1 MAELLPLLLN
11 DHMTNGQSGLSA
23 LPSNVATQASSKRPK
38 LSLQTA
44 SLSTTYGSLTRGLSH
59 NAANTTYT
67 PTTANTITNTWDLS
81 IRPSP
86 VLKTE
91 SPRPTKSQTSQHPYS
106 LSLPFGVRSIL
117 RNSPLDLRQP
127 SVSASPRDSRR
138 KVFFP
143 QPKKVVFSRNLEE
156 IIETKEY
163 TARHYDLSSS
173 DENKSGDEH
182 VNSSS
187 PRAIDDNTIGLHSPP
202 PSLKRK
208 NRRDSGIHISAPST
222 EEKPTSQRTTS
233 STTTRTSKRRRWQ
246 WTLKST
252 DPTATVESSHVINDN
267 GRVCSPVTHDQCY
280 EEPLKDEEE
289 APKDGVELTR
299 TSSQERPRGHGVGLR
314 HNQGETSIPSG
325 SGARPPDLA
334 TI

>member
-1 MAELLPLLLN
+1 MAEFLPPLLH

-23 LPSNVATQASSKRPK
+23 LPSNVAAQASSKRPK

-59 NAANTTYT
+59 NAAHTTYT

-81 IRPSP
+81 IKPSP
-86 VLKTE
+86 VLRTE

-117 RNSPLDLRQP
+117 KNSPIDVRQP
-127 SVSASPRDSRR
+127 SVSASPKDSRR
-138 KVFFP
+138 KIFFP

-156 IIETKEY
+156 VIETKKY

-173 DENKSGDEH
+173 DENESGDEH
-182 VNSSS
+182 VSSSS
-187 PRAIDDNTIGLHSPP
+187 PRAIDENTIGLHSPP

-208 NRRDSGIHISAPST
+208 NRRDSGICISAPST
-222 EEKPTSQRTTS
+222 DEKATSQRITS
-233 STTTRTSKRRRWQ
+233 STTTRTFKRRKWQ

-252 DPTATVESSHVINDN
+252 DSTATVESSHAINEDEPI
-267 GRVCSPVTHDQCY
+267 CSHSTRDKRDK
-280 EEPLKDEEE
+280 EPLSNEE
-289 APKDGVELTR
+289 APKDGAELTR
-299 TSSQERPRGHGVGLR
+299 ISSQERPRGDGVGPR
-314 HNQGETSIPSG
+314 HNHRETLIPSG
-325 SGARPPDLA
+325 SDARPPDLA